1 MFAVTNHHPPFLLIL
16 VLFYFSDPATIKTVT
31 ASSAKSWIGQTV
43 ALTCESDGVPTPTLT
58 WYKPG
63 GSQMNSDTATQSTV
77 NVKMSVDQDFGPYKC
92 VASNGLAPVDLKTVE
107 IKQISR
113 SFLS

>member
-1 MFAVTNHHPPFLLIL
+1 
-16 VLFYFSDPATIKTVT
+16 LFYFSDPPTIKSVT
-31 ASSAKSWIGQTV
+31 ASSDKSWIGQAV

-58 WYKPG
+58 WYKPDG
-63 GSQMNSDTATQSTV
+63 NQMTSDTATQSTV
-77 NVKMSVDQDFGPYKC
+77 DVKMSVDQDFGLYKC
-92 VASNGLAPVDLKTVE
+92 VANNGLAPVDLKTVE